1 MMPSHMEFQQS
12 LEETGKRVS
21 IQFSCRCIDPRYLAM
36 AECIFAWVASD
47 RCQDD
52 EATDNE
58 CDHPR
63 KAALVSRII
72 LTLLKKIATVLAAD
86 RCDCLVFHS
95 KREIEKSLLVRLVSC
110 MMISCMMMRDC
121 ISFC

>member
-1 MMPSHMEFQQS
+1 M
-12 LEETGKRVS
+12 S
-21 IQFSCRCIDPRYLAM
+21 IQFSCRYVDPRYSVM
-36 AECIFAWVASD
+36 VECIFAWVASD

-58 CDHPR
+58 CDRPR
-63 KAALVSRII
+63 KAVLVSQIL
-72 LTLLKKIATVLAAD
+72 LTLVKKIVTVSAAD
-86 RCDCLVFHS
+86 RCDCLAFHS

-110 MMISCMMMRDC
+110 MMIPCIMISCMMMRDC

>member
-1 MMPSHMEFQQS
+1 MIPSRMEFQQS
-12 LEETGKRVS
+12 LEETGKGVS
-21 IQFSCRCIDPRYLAM
+21 VQFSYRCVDPRHSAM

-58 CDHPR
+58 CDRPR
-63 KAALVSRII
+63 KAVLVPRIM
-72 LTLLKKIATVLAAD
+72 LTLLKKTVTVSPAD
-86 RCDCLVFHS
+86 RHDCLAFHS

-110 MMISCMMMRDC
+110 MMISCMMMR
-121 ISFC
+121 